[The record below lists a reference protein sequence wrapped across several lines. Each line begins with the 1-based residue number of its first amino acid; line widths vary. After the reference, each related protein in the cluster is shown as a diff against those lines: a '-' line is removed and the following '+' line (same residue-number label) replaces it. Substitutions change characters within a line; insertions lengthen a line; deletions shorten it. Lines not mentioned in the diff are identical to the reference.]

1 MKKILNEAFIGL
13 ILTKEES
20 EKKLSN
26 ESYEKGTVIYHAR
39 PIDGNKVLKKDKI
52 KIIEKI

>member
-39 PIDGNKVLKKDKI
+39 PIDGNKELKKI
-52 KIIEKI
+52 KH